1 MKNKIFFEFLKRFFD
16 ISLSIAGTLFFI
28 IPISFICLTLK
39 IASNGPV
46 IHWSK
51 RIGRDNKIFYMAK
64 LRTMRNDTPELASNI
79 FKKTDEYLIFLG
91 KFLRITGIDELPQL
105 YNILRGDMSIVGPRP
120 ALFNFDEIIS
130 LREDKNINTIKPGL
144 TGLAQI
150 CGRNSLTTVQ
160 KVILDE
166 YYLLNRN
173 PMLDIKIFFLTF
185 TYIFRWDKKSEI
197 TRKIICSNADIG

>member
-1 MKNKIFFEFLKRFFD
+1 MTI
-16 ISLSIAGTLFFI
+16 
-28 IPISFICLTLK
+28 ICLTLK

-51 RIGRDNKIFYMAK
+51 RVGKDNKMFYMAK
-64 LRTMRNDTPELASNI
+64 LRTMRNDAPELASNV

-150 CGRNSLTTVQ
+150 CGRNSLSTAQ

-166 YYLLNRN
+166 YYLLNMN
-173 PMLDIKIFFLTF
+173 PMLDFKIFFLTIIN
-185 TYIFRWDKKSEI
+185 IFRWDKNSVI
-197 TRKIICSNADIG
+197 IRKIICSNTEI